1 MTDQGHIMPIELPT
15 YYTVD
20 EVARR
25 LKVHRT
31 TIYDA
36 CAKDIIRH
44 GRIGKRIVI
53 PEDALVDYLA
63 EIERRPAPAT
73 VELRHLA

>member
-1 MTDQGHIMPIELPT
+1 MSAKLPV

-20 EVARR
+20 EVATR
-25 LKVHRT
+25 LRVHRT
-31 TIYDA
+31 TVYDA

-53 PEDALVDYLA
+53 PEDALVEYLA
-63 EIERRPAPAT
+63 EIERRPAPPT

>member
-1 MTDQGHIMPIELPT
+1 MPIEIPT
-15 YYTVD
+15 YYTVA
-20 EVARR
+20 EVASR

-31 TIYDA
+31 TVYDA
-36 CAKDIIRH
+36 CEKGAIRH

-53 PEDALVDYLA
+53 PEDALVEYLA

-73 VELRHLA
+73 VPLRHLA